1 MDKVFI
7 TNSNLSKFVSTAKK
21 TFNKPINR
29 NELKQYIV
37 SSFSGEAIEDILDIF
52 TSPELVSLYFYQ
64 YGLKESDNF
73 LRQIINNKN
82 SLSNYM
88 LARNHFL
95 VYQASNPSYHLICN
109 CKRLLSSYYNIK
121 LPEGFQSKA
130 IRQWVIDKIEDS
142 IDFEII
148 NLEFKKVFHTD
159 EDLEEIKAPN
169 SGTERI
175 ENDTLTNNI
184 EQIFIQKKQQLRF
197 LLNDSASDFIKKH
210 KYISFS
216 AIKNI
221 ENNKTKNERDLD
233 LIEYFHAK
241 EAMNKILK
249 KLVQNKYNP
258 ELAFD
263 KTLLNNLGFKQ
274 CKSCYS

>member
-1 MDKVFI
+1 M
-7 TNSNLSKFVSTAKK
+7 N
-21 TFNKPINR
+21 
-29 NELKQYIV
+29 
-37 SSFSGEAIEDILDIF
+37 
-52 TSPELVSLYFYQ
+52 
-64 YGLKESDNF
+64 
-73 LRQIINNKN
+73 
-82 SLSNYM
+82 
-88 LARNHFL
+88 
-95 VYQASNPSYHLICN
+95 
-109 CKRLLSSYYNIK
+109 
-121 LPEGFQSKA
+121 
-130 IRQWVIDKIEDS
+130 KIEDS

-148 NLEFKKVFHTD
+148 NLEFKKVFCTD

-169 SGTERI
+169 SGAERI
-175 ENDTLTNNI
+175 ENDTLANNI
-184 EQIFIQKKQQLRF
+184 EQIFIQKQQQLRF
-197 LLNDSASDFIKKH
+197 LLNDSVSDFIKKH

-221 ENNKTKNERDLD
+221 ENNETKNERDLD

-274 CKSCYS
+274 CKSCFSQLKMAG

>member
-7 TNSNLSKFVSTAKK
+7 TNSNLNKFVSTAKK
-21 TFNKPINR
+21 TFNKSMNR
-29 NELKQYIV
+29 NELKQYIE

-52 TSPELVSLYFYQ
+52 TSTELVSLYFYQ

-73 LRQIINNKN
+73 LRQIINNRN

-88 LARNHFL
+88 LARNPLL
-95 VYQASNPSYHLICN
+95 VYRASNPSYHLTCN
-109 CKRLLSSYYNIK
+109 CTMLLSSYYNIK
-121 LPEGFQSKA
+121 LPEGFQSEA
-130 IRQWVIDKIEDS
+130 IRQWVMNKIEDS

-148 NLEFKKVFHTD
+148 NLEFKKVFCTD

-175 ENDTLTNNI
+175 ENDTLANNI
-184 EQIFIQKKQQLRF
+184 EQIFIQKQQQLRF
-197 LLNDSASDFIKKH
+197 LLNDSVSDFIKKH

-221 ENNKTKNERDLD
+221 ENNETKNERDLD

-249 KLVQNKYNP
+249 KLVQKKYNP

-274 CKSCYS
+274 CKSCFS